1 MSSIRCDIYDPKEY
15 DIWFAAAPY
24 RAASKPAKTLKTWA
38 AEEQADVVY
47 NLCLFN
53 MTGSGSDKYGVIKG
67 RTLQYLRAKNVDCGY
82 GGTSEHLTVSEGNV
96 VAGVKVAVRDGVV
109 LSGLDKST
117 YRSRNMIG
125 ELADGRIIVVQSSD
139 GCTEEQVARYAAKQ
153 HNIKML
159 LVQDAGGS
167 TGMYRVSDGY
177 LFAPEKEGAD
187 GRPVCSVVCMRK
199 KNKEERPMGKKKVF
213 IGVGHGG
220 SDPGAVGYLVEKDV
234 NLTMATA
241 CRDFLTAY
249 GVEVKM
255 SRTKDENDTVSQEVA
270 ECNAYAPDLAID
282 VHNNS
287 GGGDGFEVF
296 HTIHGGTGK
305 TLAQNIEKHVK
316 AMGQNSRG
324 VKTRKGSNG
333 DYYAFIRETVAPAVI
348 CEGVFVDTKADA
360 AQADTL
366 AEQQAFGVAYAK
378 GILDTLGLAYD
389 EPEKEPA
396 DEPAEPEKGAVSMT
410 QAEFEA
416 MYNKVNPLY
425 KTIDDVPDYW
435 KQSVREML
443 DSGAINGGTADN
455 PNDVNMRHE
464 ALQAAIVAR
473 RAAVAENK

>member
-1 MSSIRCDIYDPKEY
+1 MSSIRCDIYDRDEW

-24 RAASKPAKTLKTWA
+24 GAASKPAKTLRQWA
-38 AEEQADVVY
+38 AEEGADVVY

-53 MTGSGSDKYGVIKG
+53 MQGSGSDQYGVIKG
-67 RTLQYLRAKNVDCGY
+67 RTLQYLRAKDVDCGY
-82 GGTSEHLTVSEGNV
+82 GGTAERLTVSPGNV

-109 LSGLDKST
+109 LSGLDRSN

-139 GCTEEQVARYAAKQ
+139 GCTEEQVARYAAGR
-153 HNIKML
+153 HTINLL

-167 TGMYRVSDGY
+167 TGMYRVEDGY
-177 LFAPEKEGAD
+177 LFAPEKEGTD

-199 KNKEERPMGKKKVF
+199 KNKEDNPMSKKKVF

-220 SDPGAVGYLVEKDV
+220 SDPGAVGYIEEADT
-234 NLTMATA
+234 NLQMALA
-241 CRDFLTAY
+241 CRDFLVAY
-249 GVEVKM
+249 GVDVKM
-255 SRTKDENDTVSQEVA
+255 SRTGDEDDTVNEEIA
-270 ECNAYAPDLAID
+270 ECNAYGPDLAVD

-316 AMGQNSRG
+316 AIGQNSRG
-324 VKTRKGSNG
+324 VKTRQGTSG

-378 GILDTLGLAYD
+378 GILDTLGLSYD
-389 EPEKEPA
+389 EPED
-396 DEPAEPEKGAVSMT
+396 DEEQDTPAEPEQPEAHWAQPYYDSLIAKGVR
-410 QAEFEA
+410 
-416 MYNKVNPLY
+416 
-425 KTIDDVPDYW
+425 IDETRFDDPITRGEVFAL
-435 KQSVREML
+435 L
-443 DSGAINGGTADN
+443 D
-455 PNDVNMRHE
+455 R
-464 ALQAAIVAR
+464 IV
-473 RAAVAENK
+473 E

>member
-1 MSSIRCDIYDPKEY
+1 MQRLWSRPQAVRVMRMRVLPMQLKMLYPL
-15 DIWFAAAPY
+15 AA
-24 RAASKPAKTLKTWA
+24 
-38 AEEQADVVY
+38 
-47 NLCLFN
+47 
-53 MTGSGSDKYGVIKG
+53 
-67 RTLQYLRAKNVDCGY
+67 TLQGMLYLRAKNVDCGY
-82 GGTSEHLTVSEGNV
+82 GGTAEHLTVSPGNV

-125 ELADGRIIVVQSSD
+125 VLADGRIIDVQSSD
-139 GCTEEQVARYAAKQ
+139 GCTEEQVARYAAGRYT
-153 HNIKML
+153 IKLL

-167 TGMYRVSDGY
+167 TGMYRTEDGY
-177 LFAPEKEGAD
+177 LFAPEKEGTD

-199 KNKEERPMGKKKVF
+199 KVKEEKPMGKKKVF

-241 CRDFLTAY
+241 CRDFLVAY
-249 GVEVKM
+249 GVDVKM
-255 SRTKDENDTVSQEVA
+255 SRTKDEDDAVMQEVA
-270 ECNAYAPDLAID
+270 ECNAYAPDLAVDI
-282 VHNNS
+282 HNNS

-316 AMGQNSRG
+316 AIGQNSRG
-324 VKTRKGSNG
+324 VKTREGSNG

-389 EPEKEPA
+389 EPE
-396 DEPAEPEKGAVSMT
+396 DEQDDAVET
-410 QAEFEA
+410 DEE
-416 MYNKVNPLY
+416 V
-425 KTIDDVPDYW
+425 
-435 KQSVREML
+435 
-443 DSGAINGGTADN
+443 
-455 PNDVNMRHE
+455 
-464 ALQAAIVAR
+464 QAAITKVQSTAGL
-473 RAAVAENK
+473 AAETMQYLLAYEYGADLVIKLAAAMK

>member
-24 RAASKPAKTLKTWA
+24 DAASKPAKTLKTWA

-53 MTGSGSDKYGVIKG
+53 MTGSGSDQYGVIKG

-82 GGTSEHLTVSEGNV
+82 GGTSEHLTVSPGNV

-125 ELADGRIIVVQSSD
+125 ALADGRIIVVQSSD
-139 GCTEEQVARYAAKQ
+139 GCTEEQVARYAAGKYT
-153 HNIKML
+153 IKLL

-177 LFAPEKEGAD
+177 LFAPEREGTD

-199 KNKEERPMGKKKVF
+199 KNKEGNPMGKKKVF

-220 SDPGAVGYLVEKDV
+220 SDPGAVGYIEEADT
-234 NLTMATA
+234 NLQMAIA

-249 GVEVKM
+249 GVDVKM
-255 SRTKDENDTVSQEVA
+255 SRTKDEDDTVSQEVA
-270 ECNAYAPDLAID
+270 ECNAYAPDLAVDI
-282 VHNNS
+282 HNNS

-305 TLAQNIEKHVK
+305 VLAQNIEKHVK

-324 VKTRKGSNG
+324 VKTRQGTSG

-348 CEGVFVDTKADA
+348 VEGVFVDTKADA

-366 AEQQAFGVAYAK
+366 VKQQAFGVAYAK

-389 EPEKEPA
+389 EPGDGGEQ
-396 DEPAEPEKGAVSMT
+396 DTLAEPEPPAKEHWAQKYYDNLIAKGVR
-410 QAEFEA
+410 
-416 MYNKVNPLY
+416 
-425 KTIDDVPDYW
+425 IDETRFDDPITRGEVFAL
-435 KQSVREML
+435 L
-443 DSGAINGGTADN
+443 D
-455 PNDVNMRHE
+455 R
-464 ALQAAIVAR
+464 IV
-473 RAAVAENK
+473 K

>member
-1 MSSIRCDIYDPKEY
+1 MSSIRCDIYDPNEW

-24 RAASKPAKTLKTWA
+24 GAASKPAKTLKTWA

-53 MTGSGSDKYGVIKG
+53 MTGSGSDQYGVIKG
-67 RTLQYLRAKNVDCGY
+67 RTLQYLRAKGVDCGY
-82 GGTSEHLTVSEGNV
+82 GGTAEHLTVSPGNV

-109 LSGLDKST
+109 LAGLDKSSF
-117 YRSRNMIG
+117 RSRNMVG
-125 ELADGRIIVVQSSD
+125 ALADGRILVVQSSD

-153 HNIKML
+153 YAIDLL

-167 TGMYRVSDGY
+167 TGMYRASDSY
-177 LFAPEKEGAD
+177 LFAPEREGTD

-199 KNKEERPMGKKKVF
+199 KVKEGTPMGKKKVF
-213 IGVGHGG
+213 LGVGHGG

-241 CRDFLTAY
+241 CRDFLTAC
-249 GVEVKM
+249 GVDVKM
-255 SRTKDENDTVSQEVA
+255 SRTKDEDDTVMQEVA
-270 ECNAYAPDLAID
+270 ECNAYAPDLAVD

-316 AMGQNSRG
+316 AIGQNSRG
-324 VKTRKGSNG
+324 VKTREGKNG
-333 DYYAFIRETVAPAVI
+333 DYYAFIRDTVAPAVI
-348 CEGVFVDTKADA
+348 VEGVFVDTKADA

-378 GILDTLGLAYD
+378 GILDTLGIAYDAPEKAPEASETDAEVQAAVTKVQQKAGLAAATMEYLLAY
-389 EPEKEPA
+389 EYGTELVTKLA
-396 DEPAEPEKGAVSMT
+396 A
-410 QAEFEA
+410 A
-416 MYNKVNPLY
+416 MK
-425 KTIDDVPDYW
+425 
-435 KQSVREML
+435 
-443 DSGAINGGTADN
+443 
-455 PNDVNMRHE
+455 
-464 ALQAAIVAR
+464 
-473 RAAVAENK
+473 

>member
-1 MSSIRCDIYDPKEY
+1 MSSIRCDVYDPKEY

-24 RAASKPAKTLKTWA
+24 GAASKPAKTLEQWA

-53 MTGSGSDKYGVIKG
+53 MKGSGSDKYGVIKG

-125 ELADGRIIVVQSSD
+125 MLADGRIIVVQSSD
-139 GCTEEQVARYAAKQ
+139 GCTEEQVARYAAGRYT
-153 HNIKML
+153 IKLL

-177 LFAPEKEGAD
+177 LFAPEKEGTD

-199 KNKEERPMGKKKVF
+199 KNKEEKPMGKKKVF

-220 SDPGAVGYLVEKDV
+220 SDPGAVGYLVEKDI

-249 GVEVKM
+249 GVDVKM

-305 TLAQNIEKHVK
+305 TLAQNIEKYVK

-324 VKTRKGSNG
+324 VKTRQGTSG

-389 EPEKEPA
+389 EPEEPDDA
-396 DEPAEPEKGAVSMT
+396 FETDEEV
-410 QAEFEA
+410 
-416 MYNKVNPLY
+416 
-425 KTIDDVPDYW
+425 
-435 KQSVREML
+435 
-443 DSGAINGGTADN
+443 
-455 PNDVNMRHE
+455 
-464 ALQAAIVAR
+464 QAAITKVQQKAGL
-473 RAAVAENK
+473 AAETMQYLLAYEYGAELVTKLAAAMK

>member
-1 MSSIRCDIYDPKEY
+1 MSSIRCDVYDPKEY

-24 RAASKPAKTLKTWA
+24 GAASKPAKTLKTWA

-53 MTGSGSDKYGVIKG
+53 MTGTGSDQYGVIKG
-67 RTLQYLRAKNVDCGY
+67 RTLQYLRAKDVDCGY
-82 GGTSEHLTVSEGNV
+82 GGTAERLTVSPGNV

-139 GCTEEQVARYAAKQ
+139 GCTEEQVARYAAGRYT
-153 HNIKML
+153 IDLL

-167 TGMYRVSDGY
+167 TGMYRAEDGY
-177 LFAPEKEGAD
+177 LFAPEKEGTD
-187 GRPVCSVVCMRK
+187 GRPVCSVVCMK
-199 KNKEERPMGKKKVF
+199 KKTKEEKPMGKKKVF
-213 IGVGHGG
+213 LGVGHGG
-220 SDPGAVGYLVEKDV
+220 SDPGAVGYIEEADT
-234 NLTMATA
+234 NLQMALA
-241 CRDFLTAY
+241 CRDFLVAH
-249 GVEVKM
+249 GVDVKM
-255 SRTKDENDTVSQEVA
+255 SRTKDEDDTVMQEVA
-270 ECNAYAPDLAID
+270 ECNAYGPDLAVD

-296 HTIHGGTGK
+296 HTIHGGMGK
-305 TLAQNIEKHVK
+305 TLAENIEKQVLK
-316 AMGQNSRG
+316 IGQNSRG
-324 VKTRKGSNG
+324 VKTRQGNNG

-389 EPEKEPA
+389 EPEDTPDDAFET
-396 DEPAEPEKGAVSMT
+396 DEEV
-410 QAEFEA
+410 
-416 MYNKVNPLY
+416 
-425 KTIDDVPDYW
+425 
-435 KQSVREML
+435 
-443 DSGAINGGTADN
+443 
-455 PNDVNMRHE
+455 
-464 ALQAAIVAR
+464 QAAITKVQQKAGL
-473 RAAVAENK
+473 AAETMQYLLAYEYGTELVIKLANAMK

>member
-1 MSSIRCDIYDPKEY
+1 MSIRCDIYDPSEW

-24 RAASKPAKTLKTWA
+24 GAASKPAKTLKQWA

-53 MTGSGSDKYGVIKG
+53 MQGSGSDQYGVIKG
-67 RTLQYLRAKNVDCGY
+67 RTLQYLRAKDVDCGY
-82 GGTSEHLTVSEGNV
+82 GGTAERLTVSPGNV
-96 VAGVKVAVRDGVV
+96 VSGVKVAVRDGVV

-139 GCTEEQVARYAAKQ
+139 GCTEEQVARYAAGRYT
-153 HNIKML
+153 IDLL

-177 LFAPEKEGAD
+177 LFAPEKEGTD

-199 KNKEERPMGKKKVF
+199 KNKEDKPMGKKKVF

-241 CRDFLTAY
+241 CRDFLVAY
-249 GVEVKM
+249 GVDVKM
-255 SRTKDENDTVSQEVA
+255 SRTKDENDTVNEEIA
-270 ECNAYAPDLAID
+270 ECNAYAPDLAVD

-305 TLAQNIEKHVK
+305 VLAQNIEKHVK
-316 AMGQNSRG
+316 AIGQNSRG
-324 VKTRKGSNG
+324 VKTRQGNNG
-333 DYYAFIRETVAPAVI
+333 DYYAFIRETAAPAVI

-389 EPEKEPA
+389 EPEEEPDDA
-396 DEPAEPEKGAVSMT
+396 FETDEEV
-410 QAEFEA
+410 
-416 MYNKVNPLY
+416 
-425 KTIDDVPDYW
+425 
-435 KQSVREML
+435 
-443 DSGAINGGTADN
+443 
-455 PNDVNMRHE
+455 
-464 ALQAAIVAR
+464 QAAITKVQQKAGL
-473 RAAVAENK
+473 AAETMQYLLAYEYGTDLVIKLANAMK